1 MDARQKLTK
10 DYKRCETHMHPPLET
25 SAKKMNGIKLQI
37 IVIFLS
43 PRGIALPTI
52 AWSYQKIELDLNTYI
67 FMINL
72 YTKFFPVY
80 VTSAA
85 KIHGNCK

>member
-52 AWSYQKIELDLNTYI
+52 A
-67 FMINL
+67 
-72 YTKFFPVY
+72 
-80 VTSAA
+80 
-85 KIHGNCK
+85 